1 MFDRPHGKNK
11 KIPKLITLIACVT
24 AIIAILSSFYL
35 NIPYRQA
42 LFRWSVNVIHTIQ

>member
-11 KIPKLITLIACVT
+11 KIAKSFTLIACVT

-42 LFRWSVNVIHTIQ
+42 LFRWSVNAIHILQ